1 MIEFGIYYKWEKI
14 GVYMNIYQVVFLIEY
29 LYCLEYVEL
38 KINVY
43 VVYKVLFFFFIYQEC
58 SIGEGVG

>member
-1 MIEFGIYYKWEKI
+1 MTELGIYHKWEKI
-14 GVYMNIYQVVFLIEY
+14 GVYMNIYQVVSLTEY
-29 LYCLEYVEL
+29 LYCLEWSIL

-43 VVYKVLFFFFIYQEC
+43 AAYKVPLFLLTYQER